1 MNWQRLILTHL
12 MEKEHIGVLTGSP
25 ITDMRIRI
33 LTGRAHVKH
42 TEGGDFRQATYRA
55 VRHGLRR
62 AQSILLE
69 PWYAFRLELPAEY
82 VGRAIADIQKMS
94 GTFEGPEQ
102 AGDRAVLT
110 GTAPVATMRSY
121 PVEVAACTKGH
132 GRLFLRVQDYQP
144 CHNPDEVIAAMCYD
158 PDGDLD
164 NTADSVFCSHGGTD
178 IVDWDKVDQHMH
190 LEYAWHPEVVETEED
205 HPQRRKRSDVDGA
218 VLDKELLEIFERT
231 YGAVKPKDF
240 QPTKA
245 PRRPKEMKSVTLK
258 EFSKVEEYLLVDGY
272 NIIFAWDDLK
282 ELSKSSLD
290 AARERLIHMLSNYQG
305 YHKCHVI
312 VVFDAYKVK
321 GGTRHVERH
330 HNVDVVYTQEAETA
344 DTYIEKASYQLGKK
358 YRVRVATSD
367 HTVQMIILGNHATR
381 ISASAFRTEVD
392 AVNEE
397 IQRMLEHYRT
407 PDQPLPFRK

>member
-1 MNWQRLILTHL
+1 M
-12 MEKEHIGVLTGSP
+12 
-25 ITDMRIRI
+25 
-33 LTGRAHVKH
+33 
-42 TEGGDFRQATYRA
+42 
-55 VRHGLRR
+55 
-62 AQSILLE
+62 
-69 PWYAFRLELPAEY
+69 
-82 VGRAIADIQKMS
+82 
-94 GTFEGPEQ
+94 
-102 AGDRAVLT
+102 
-110 GTAPVATMRSY
+110 
-121 PVEVAACTKGH
+121 
-132 GRLFLRVQDYQP
+132 
-144 CHNPDEVIAAMCYD
+144 
-158 PDGDLD
+158 
-164 NTADSVFCSHGGTD
+164 
-178 IVDWDKVDQHMH
+178 
-190 LEYAWHPEVVETEED
+190 
-205 HPQRRKRSDVDGA
+205 
-218 VLDKELLEIFERT
+218 
-231 YGAVKPKDF
+231 
-240 QPTKA
+240 
-245 PRRPKEMKSVTLK
+245 
-258 EFSKVEEYLLVDGY
+258 EEYLLVDGY

-397 IQRMLEHYRT
+397 IQRMLEHYCT

>member
-1 MNWQRLILTHL
+1 
-12 MEKEHIGVLTGSP
+12 
-25 ITDMRIRI
+25 
-33 LTGRAHVKH
+33 
-42 TEGGDFRQATYRA
+42 
-55 VRHGLRR
+55 
-62 AQSILLE
+62 
-69 PWYAFRLELPAEY
+69 
-82 VGRAIADIQKMS
+82 MS
-94 GTFEGPEQ
+94 GTFQGPEQ
-102 AGDRAVLT
+102 VGERAILT

-121 PVEVAACTKGH
+121 PVEVAAYTKGH

-144 CHNPDEVIAAMCYD
+144 CHNPDEVIAALCYD
-158 PDGDLD
+158 PDGDFD

-245 PRRPKEMKSVTLK
+245 PRRPKEMRSVTLK

-397 IQRMLEHYRT
+397 IERMLEHYRT